1 MYLPEL
7 PFQTEDLCKMIYYG
21 LQINLLAF
29 VPVLTHF
36 AHVFRGVELGGGGTL
51 GTCPYQQPL
60 PNCP

>member
-36 AHVFRGVELGGGGTL
+36 AHVFRGVELGGGG
-51 GTCPYQQPL
+51 GGR
-60 PNCP
+60 